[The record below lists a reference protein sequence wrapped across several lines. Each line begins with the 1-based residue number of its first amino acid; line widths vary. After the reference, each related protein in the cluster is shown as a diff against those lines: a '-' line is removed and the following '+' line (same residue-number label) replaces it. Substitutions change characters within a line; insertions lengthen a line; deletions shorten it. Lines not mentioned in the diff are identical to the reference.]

1 MCVRLV
7 IHACRLM
14 PNYAF
19 PAGLD
24 IVDKF
29 AKVPNWMSRPIHSTM
44 AVQLMKRAMDTG
56 NPKMVEA
63 AKRMLCGTTRDWLF
77 RPNWNG

>member
-1 MCVRLV
+1 
-7 IHACRLM
+7 M

-29 AKVPNWMSRPIHSTM
+29 AKVPNWMSRPINSTM
-44 AVQLMKRAMDTG
+44 AVQLLKRAIDTG
-56 NPKMVEA
+56 NPKVIEA
-63 AKRMLCGTTRDWLF
+63 AKRMLCGTQRDWLF
-77 RPNWNG
+77 RPTFNA